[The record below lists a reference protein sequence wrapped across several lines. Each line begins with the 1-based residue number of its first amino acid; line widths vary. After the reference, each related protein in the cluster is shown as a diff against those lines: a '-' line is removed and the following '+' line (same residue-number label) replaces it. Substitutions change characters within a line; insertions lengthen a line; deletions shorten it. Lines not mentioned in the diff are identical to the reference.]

1 MMQQGVL
8 SIQCEIE
15 RAGII
20 ATARAGFLPY
30 LDLMAKLDL
39 WREADRLIGA
49 RSGVQGWTDGQHVA
63 SGVVINLAGGDCV
76 DDLEQLEGD
85 AGLGAM
91 VREAET
97 HGLSRR
103 EQRRLLRRHRK
114 GRRRSFPSASA
125 SRRYLESCD
134 DASQS
139 EARAA
144 ALKAGVKAFIPAA
157 NAYLRGL
164 MALNARVVS
173 KIQSWSPSPVATLD
187 MDATLIESQKREALY
202 CYKHFTGY
210 QPLNVWWAEQQL
222 VVRSEFRDGN
232 VPAGY
237 EQLRVIEETLADMPA
252 SVGKVFLRSD
262 SAGYQWDLLKYCAE
276 GKNGR
281 FGVIEF
287 AVASDV
293 DEAFKKAVAE
303 TPEDAWRPLV
313 RRTEGMTLNT
323 GQEWA
328 EVCFVSNEASRKKGG
343 PSYRF
348 LAIREPLR
356 QLDLPGLEPEQRE
369 LPFPTMEYRDGR
381 KYKLFGVV
389 TNRGLAGDELI
400 WWLRERCGKSEEA
413 HDIMK
418 NDLAGGTLPSGLFG
432 ANAAWWQM
440 MILAL
445 NIHSAMKRLVLG
457 EAWVSRRLKAVRFGF
472 IHVVGRIVRHA
483 RLLFLKLSG
492 SGEATRKI
500 MEARVRIRA
509 LAIEPSG

>member
-1 MMQQGVL
+1 MQQGVL

-15 RAGII
+15 GGGMM
-20 ATARAGFLPY
+20 ATARAGLLPY
-30 LDLMAKLDL
+30 LELMAKLGL

-49 RSGVQGWTDGQHVA
+49 RSGDQGWTDGQHVA
-63 SGVVINLAGGDCV
+63 SGVLLNLAGGDCV

-85 AGLGAM
+85 AGLGAL
-91 VREAET
+91 VREAEV

-103 EQRRLLRRHRK
+103 ERRRLSRRHRK
-114 GRRRSFPSASA
+114 GRSRSFPSSSA
-125 SRRYLESCD
+125 FRRYLEGCD
-134 DASQS
+134 DASQV
-139 EARAA
+139 EARASE
-144 ALKAGVKAFIPAA
+144 LEAGVKAFIPAA
-157 NAYLRGL
+157 NARLRGL
-164 MALNARVVS
+164 MALNAAVVS
-173 KIQSWSPSPVATLD
+173 KVQSVAPVGEATLD
-187 MDATLIESQKREALY
+187 MDATLLESQKREALY
-202 CYKHFTGY
+202 CYKHFSGY

-222 VVRSEFRDGN
+222 VLHSEFRDGN

-237 EQLRVIEETLADMPA
+237 EQLRVLGETLADMPA

-293 DEAFKKAVAE
+293 DDAFKKAVAE
-303 TPEDAWRPLV
+303 TPEETWRPLLRKV
-313 RRTEGMTLNT
+313 EGMTLET

-328 EVCFVSNEASRKKGG
+328 EVCFVPNEAARKKGG
-343 PSYRF
+343 PEYRF

-356 QLDLPGLEPEQRE
+356 QLHLPILEPEQRE

-418 NDLAGGTLPSGLFG
+418 HDLAGGTLPSGLFG
-432 ANAAWWQM
+432 ANAAWWQI

-445 NIHSAMKRLVLG
+445 NIHSAMKRLALG
-457 EAWVSRRLKAVRFGF
+457 EAWMSRRLKAVRFGF
-472 IHVVGRIVRHA
+472 IQVVGRIVRHA
-483 RLLFLKLSG
+483 RLLLVKLPG
-492 SGEATRKI
+492 RCEAARKI
-500 MEARVRIRA
+500 VEARMRIRA
-509 LAIEPSG
+509 LALEPGG